1 MVGGKHTVLVV
12 VCCVMFVTTCF
23 VGMSENVGAKR
34 VLTGSV
40 RFTDAYGADVDR
52 YVLGDTMYWQIEG
65 SGGAAACAWHC
76 VLCRPDMVVPY
87 AQYYYESEFTATGSY
102 YLEENEVEGE
112 WTVYLRYMDS
122 HKSILIDT
130 DVADVGA
137 PVKWAVIVDGGQIG
151 GNQQEDFDQETVE
164 AYTVLSGQ
172 GFEKSNIC
180 LLTPY
185 PTFDAD
191 GDEIDDQSR
200 VATVSNVKWAIQT
213 WLDISEASDDV
224 FIYFVNHGDTDM
236 FGVSDGSV
244 YSTSVAMWL
253 NGAKYDRLV
262 FVIEACMSGS
272 WEDDL
277 AGADRIFIS
286 SADYYQYAYP
296 DPGTDWP
303 AFSHTFFLELADGC
317 SVEESFQTAYDHVL
331 AVILH
336 FGRPIQFPQMNDQI
350 AGDYYP

>member
-1 MVGGKHTVLVV
+1 MFGGKHTVIVV
-12 VCCVMFVTTCF
+12 ACCMMFLATSL
-23 VGMSENVGAKR
+23 VGMSDNASAKR
-34 VLTGSV
+34 ELTGTV
-40 RFTDAYGADVDR
+40 RFADESGADVER
-52 YVLGDTMYWQIEG
+52 YVIGDTMYWEIEAI
-65 SGGAAACAWHC
+65 GGVYPCAWFC
-76 VLCRPDMVVPY
+76 RVLAPGVAIY
-87 AQYYYESEFTATGSY
+87 AQYYYEAAFNVTLSY
-102 YLEENEVEGE
+102 YLGEDEPEGE
-112 WTVYLRYMDS
+112 WTMSLTYRKDN
-122 HKSILIDT
+122 KAILIDT
-130 DVADVGA
+130 DVVYVGE
-137 PVKWAVIVDGGQIG
+137 PIQWAVIVDGGQIG
-151 GNQQEDFDQETVE
+151 GNQQEDFDQETAE
-164 AYTVLSGQ
+164 AYTVLIGQ
-172 GFEKSNIC
+172 GFEKSNVC

-191 GDEIDDQSR
+191 GDGFDDQSR

-253 NGAKYDRLV
+253 YGAKYDRLV

-277 AGADRIFIS
+277 AGPDRIFIS

-350 AGDYYP
+350 AGDHYL